1 MNGSSK
7 EFLTLFVLLMALG
20 MNQARAED
28 NRIELPADELAKE
41 SVTPIFD
48 KNLSTKNRNI
58 VTEGKFDANLFYGW
72 ALSEPIASVSKLGL
86 TAYYHP
92 SENHAWGLMFA
103 KNFSGVSIYAQQLKK
118 QYNLDFSRA
127 PAPEMTLMADYNLKG
142 FYGKMSLSKKTVFN
156 MHVLGSLAAGFVKYQ
171 HKTYPAVAIGAGQKI
186 YFGKSW
192 GFRFDL
198 RLYAHNA
205 PVPFLGNDQLKEP
218 TPPPSYSEF
227 KERMHFI
234 SVLDVGVSY
243 LF

>member
-1 MNGSSK
+1 MNLKGL
-7 EFLTLFVLLMALG
+7 LTFFILSIVLKGNVATA
-20 MNQARAED
+20 ND
-28 NRIELPADELAKE
+28 NRMELPADELAKE
-41 SVTPIFD
+41 SVTPTFD

-58 VTEGKFDANLFYGW
+58 ITEGKFDVNTFYGW

-92 SENHAWGLMFA
+92 SENYAWGIMFA
-103 KNFSGVSIYAQQLKK
+103 KNFSGVSVYAQQLKK

-142 FYGKMSLSKKTVFN
+142 FYGKMSLSKKTVLN
-156 MHVLGSLAAGFVKYQ
+156 MHVLGSLAAGVVKYQ
-171 HKTYPAVAIGAGQKI
+171 HKTFPAVAIGAGQKF

-218 TPPPSYSEF
+218 NPPPAYSEF
-227 KERMHFI
+227 KERMNFI